1 MVKKMLIKGCGS
13 HFVTKLASETAAV
26 PSHPIISDIL
36 IVSKIACASEC
47 DVVLGQYHMLQV
59 FVV

>member
-1 MVKKMLIKGCGS
+1 VAAVL
-13 HFVTKLASETAAV
+13 FAKLASETAAV
-26 PSHPIISDIL
+26 LAHPLISNLL